1 MAPRGAR
8 MDAVLDTALNAV
20 GFAVGMSI
28 GAMSYV
34 GYRGTGSPA
43 LFRMAIAFFAIGTG
57 FFVVWAGSAAT
68 GEAPAGA
75 GARWAVTL
83 GNGIQMMGYFFIAFS
98 HGIRSFMPRD
108 RAFRSVILLPPL
120 FLPNVGL
127 EHIFKSVSF
136 VLLLYGAIETIL
148 AYVERR
154 NRGAVFVAC
163 GFALLAVGEF
173 LGWYSLVFPGSVL
186 YGVSVAARIAGLLLI
201 FVPIS
206 RVPLARLRAGRGR
219 RGGENGQ

>member
-43 LFRMAIAFFAIGTG
+43 LLRMTIAFLAIGTG
-57 FFVVWAGSAAT
+57 FFVVWAGSAA
-68 GEAPAGA
+68 AGGAAGDA

-83 GNGIQMMGYFFIAFS
+83 GNGIQMLGYFFIAFS

-108 RAFRSVILLPPL
+108 RALRSVVVFPPL
-120 FLPNVGL
+120 FLSHVGL
-127 EHIFKSVSF
+127 EHVFKSVSF

-148 AYVERR
+148 AYLERR
-154 NRGAVFVAC
+154 NRGAIFVAS

-173 LGWYSLVFPGSVL
+173 LGWYSLVFPGSIL
-186 YGVSVAARIAGLLLI
+186 YGVSVATRIAGLLLL

-206 RVPLARLRAGRGR
+206 RIPLARLRAGRGGR
-219 RGGENGQ
+219 